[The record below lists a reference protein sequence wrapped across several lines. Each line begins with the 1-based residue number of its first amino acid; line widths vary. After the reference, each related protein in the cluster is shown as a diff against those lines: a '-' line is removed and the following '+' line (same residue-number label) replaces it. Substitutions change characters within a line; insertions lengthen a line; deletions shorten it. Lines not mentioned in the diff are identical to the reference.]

1 VNRTRQLC
9 MVVHGPYPENR
20 VAAEALAAID
30 AGWSVD
36 VVAMRRPGERAEEI
50 TDGVRIYRLPMWRMR
65 ATGLLAAARE
75 YVGFTLLATARIAAL
90 FRRRRYA
97 IVHVH
102 NPPDFLILASIVPKA
117 LGARVIF
124 DIHDF
129 APELFSMR
137 FSSKRGAEPAVR
149 VLRLVERLVT
159 GFADGV
165 VTVHEPYR
173 RALTTR
179 GVPADKITIVLNSLD
194 ERLVPN
200 EQQAPAVD
208 DTFRVVYHGTITPH
222 YGVELLVEAAARLA
236 SAEPTLQV
244 DIYGDGDALEN
255 VRARAREL
263 GISDRVY
270 TSGRFLPQDEVLR
283 RVRGSRAGVVS
294 NLPIARNADAM
305 PTKLFEYA
313 FLGVPIV
320 TADLPAIREHFST
333 EEVLFFAPG
342 RADALAD
349 ALREVAADRHAAE
362 ARAEAARRRYDE
374 YRWDK
379 SAARYIELLERL
391 ERPSPSKE
399 R

>member
-1 VNRTRQLC
+1 MNRTRRLC

-36 VVAMRRPGERAEEI
+36 VVAMRRPGERAEEMV
-50 TDGVRIYRLPMWRMR
+50 DGVRIYRLPMSRTR
-65 ATGLLAAARE
+65 ATGLVAAARE
-75 YVGFTLLATARIAAL
+75 YFGFTFLATARVAAL

-97 IVHVH
+97 VVHVH
-102 NPPDFLILASIVPKA
+102 NPPDFLIVASIVPKA

-137 FSSKRGAEPAVR
+137 FCSKRGAEPAVR
-149 VLRLVERLVT
+149 LLRLVERLVA
-159 GFADGV
+159 GFADEV

-200 EQQAPAVD
+200 EQQAPSGD

-236 SAEPTLQV
+236 RTSRPCRSRSTAMATRSRTCAHEPASWAYRIASIRVAGSFRKTRCSGECAGRGLEWSPTFRSPVTLTRCPPNCSSTPFSACRSSRPTCLRSV
-244 DIYGDGDALEN
+244 SISRPTMSVL
-255 VRARAREL
+255 RARE
-263 GISDRVY
+263 R
-270 TSGRFLPQDEVLR
+270 
-283 RVRGSRAGVVS
+283 
-294 NLPIARNADAM
+294 
-305 PTKLFEYA
+305 
-313 FLGVPIV
+313 
-320 TADLPAIREHFST
+320 
-333 EEVLFFAPG
+333 
-342 RADALAD
+342 
-349 ALREVAADRHAAE
+349 
-362 ARAEAARRRYDE
+362 
-374 YRWDK
+374 
-379 SAARYIELLERL
+379 
-391 ERPSPSKE
+391 
-399 R
+399 